1 MIFLEFGRKWALEGL
16 SAEIWRKDDLVYM
29 RMKKQEIEEN
39 WAEIY
44 FGSRISTTGWWL
56 DVKCEKQRGCK
67 DNALTYGK
75 SEAFRSVKCIL
86 TTWRWKCIEEFWLDS
101 NYKAYCTREAGERE
115 ASKQEESWVGEP
127 KQSWPEA
134 RKGAR
139 PWQEN
144 QSTEESGVAW
154 SLNASF
160 IFKVLI
166 TSKGNPWCSQAR
178 TWGSSLRLK

>member
-1 MIFLEFGRKWALEGL
+1 MHIDNLKMEMHRRVLTRLKLQSLLHQGGRGEG
-16 SAEIWRKDDLVYM
+16 
-29 RMKKQEIEEN
+29 
-39 WAEIY
+39 
-44 FGSRISTTGWWL
+44 G
-56 DVKCEKQRGCK
+56 
-67 DNALTYGK
+67 
-75 SEAFRSVKCIL
+75 
-86 TTWRWKCIEEFWLDS
+86 
-101 NYKAYCTREAGERE
+101 
-115 ASKQEESWVGEP
+115 KQEESWVGEP

-166 TSKGNPWCSQAR
+166 TSKGNP
-178 TWGSSLRLK
+178 